1 MNSIGIFYKLRDT
14 ATPRGTTDKITADLH
29 INYWR
34 IPEKHGKYK
43 KFLDFGILLNE
54 RARDLQSISFYFPFK
69 ISKNSVSDLG
79 GAIKDS
85 EMLCSL
91 FNDEYTIRNIP
102 NSPSYYYVH
111 ASNGGNKSF
120 WLYLLGENNFSI
132 DTDIPN
138 GSLLV
143 IKILS
148 IPKENG
154 GIQNVGETTQPKRN
168 LYFRFRISDIP
179 ENVLSFEE
187 KISNDFLQ
195 SAFSKTEMVD
205 FRVNEV
211 REMSPKAYEAVSK
224 MGNMLEFSKIHFFF
238 IGSSQDEQVVG
249 VSNFKDCRLLNPERW
264 NRYISEEK
272 NTRNLIAYHWK
283 WQPDN
288 KDIQNTKKRYNIFVK
303 TVYKSIRWWTVIK
316 YTGFL
321 LIISMLASFLV
332 ALCVK

>member
-14 ATPRGTTDKITADLH
+14 ATPRGTSDKITADLH
-29 INYWR
+29 VNYWR

-43 KFLDFGILLNE
+43 KYLDFGILLNE

-69 ISKNSVSDLG
+69 ISKESVSDLG

-85 EMLCSL
+85 EILCSL

-102 NSPSYYYVH
+102 NSPSYYFAH
-111 ASNGGNKSF
+111 ASNGVNKSF

-132 DTDIPN
+132 DTNIPN

-148 IPKENG
+148 IPRENG
-154 GIQNVGETTQPKRN
+154 GIQNVNEVTQQKRN
-168 LYFRFRISDIP
+168 LYFRFRISVFP

-187 KISNDFLQ
+187 KISNDLLQ

-205 FRVNEV
+205 FRVNEI

-238 IGSSQDEQVVG
+238 IGSAQDEQVVG
-249 VSNFKDCRLLNPERW
+249 VSDYKDCRLLNPERW
-264 NRYISEEK
+264 NRYINEQK

-288 KDIQNTKKRYNIFVK
+288 KDIQATKKRYNIFGVQI
-303 TVYKSIRWWTVIK
+303 YKMVDRYKIHR
-316 YTGFL
+316 FF
-321 LIISMLASFLV
+321 IIN
-332 ALCVK
+332 